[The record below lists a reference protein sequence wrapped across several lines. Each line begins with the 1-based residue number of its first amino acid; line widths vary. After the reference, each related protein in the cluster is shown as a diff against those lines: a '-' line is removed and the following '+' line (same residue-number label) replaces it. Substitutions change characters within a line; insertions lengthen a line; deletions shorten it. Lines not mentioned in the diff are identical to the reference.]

1 MLFQIAHQ
9 AVQLGQ
15 WAVLVILLACCAAC
29 AWQTQT
35 PTLPLSPT
43 ATPTGDWKLV
53 WADEF
58 DGPDGSAVDAA
69 RWSFDV
75 GGGGWGNGEW
85 QYYTDRTDNAYVQ
98 DGALVIKAQRE
109 DYGRNRYTSA
119 RLVTKSKGDWL
130 YGRVKVRAKL
140 PYGQGIWPAI
150 WMLPTDWEYGGWPRS
165 GEIDI
170 MELVGHEPAQVHGT
184 LHYGAPHT
192 YTGDHY
198 DLPGEETFAD
208 DYHVF
213 ALEWEPGE
221 IRWYVD
227 GYHYQTQ
234 TEWFTSSTKGS
245 SHAPFDQC
253 FHLLLNIA
261 VGGAWPG
268 FPDETTEFPQYMY
281 VDYVRVYQRVYQ
293 KED

>member
-9 AVQLGQ
+9 AFHPHRQ
-15 WAVLVILLACCAAC
+15 WAVLLVLLLCCAAC
-29 AWQTQT
+29 ARQSAQ
-35 PTLPLSPT
+35 PPT

-58 DGPDGSAVDAA
+58 DAPDGSAVDET
-69 RWSFDV
+69 RWSFNT

-85 QYYTDRTDNAYVQ
+85 QNYTDRTDNACVEG
-98 DGALVIKAQRE
+98 GALVIRAQRE
-109 DYGRNRYTSA
+109 DYGRSRYTSA
-119 RLVTKSKGDWL
+119 RLVTRDKGDWL
-130 YGRVKVRAKL
+130 YGRIEVRAKL

-150 WMLPTDWEYGGWPRS
+150 WMLPTDSEYGGWPRS

-170 MELVGHEPAQVHGT
+170 MELVGHEPARVHGT
-184 LHYGAPHT
+184 LHYGGPHT
-192 YTGDHY
+192 YTGDYY
-198 DLPGEETFAD
+198 DLPEGETFAD
-208 DYHVF
+208 DYHTF

-221 IRWYVD
+221 MRWYVD

-234 TEWFTSSTKGS
+234 REWFTSSTKGTL
-245 SHAPFDQC
+245 HAPFDRR
-253 FHLLLNIA
+253 FHLLLNVA

-268 FPDETTEFPQYMY
+268 FPDDTTEFPQFMY
-281 VDYVRVYQRVYQ
+281 VDYVRVYQ